1 MRLHKIQR
9 YLVGDTRQ
17 LEKSK
22 IILVIGS
29 IGATIGAV
37 ILFIFSQPNEIVNPI
52 LVTADRSYYESG
64 HPATILV
71 IVNIKPE
78 VYKEGEIVEL
88 QIVDGNRTQYALY
101 SASQDRPVVN
111 VTYPLKLG
119 GREVPAGEYWV
130 LGTYRGFD
138 SQTSFQYEGF
148 KPNPVTCQQST
159 LCTYQLMV
167 GTATYP
173 INFRMVGT
181 IEYIVAATEV
191 KALTIELASATAT
204 GLQIAVPREVVD
216 SRAGENN
223 TGADEEFVVFVD
235 EVPMDIEEI
244 PAQAREYNLIMGT
257 SENPEKYRILIIP
270 IPEGTETVEI
280 IGTWPI

>member
-1 MRLHKIQR
+1 M
-9 YLVGDTRQ
+9 
-17 LEKSK
+17 EKSK
-22 IILVIGS
+22 IAVVIGI
-29 IGATIGAV
+29 IGVTIGAA
-37 ILFIFSQPNEIVNPI
+37 ILFVFSQPNEIVNPI

-64 HPATILV
+64 NPATILV
-71 IVNIKPE
+71 TVNIKPE
-78 VYKEGEIVEL
+78 VYEEGEIVEL

-101 SASQDRPVVN
+101 STSQDHPGVN
-111 VTYPLKLG
+111 VTYPLKLA

-148 KPNPVTCQQST
+148 KPNAVTCQQST
-159 LCTYQLMV
+159 LCTYQLKV
-167 GTATYP
+167 GTATHP
-173 INFRMVGT
+173 VNFRMVGT
-181 IEYIVAATEV
+181 IEYMVAATEV
-191 KALTIELASATAT
+191 KALTIELYSETT
-204 GLQIAVPREVVD
+204 TRLQIAIPREVID

-235 EVPMDIEEI
+235 EVPVDIEEI

-280 IGTWPI
+280 IGAWPI